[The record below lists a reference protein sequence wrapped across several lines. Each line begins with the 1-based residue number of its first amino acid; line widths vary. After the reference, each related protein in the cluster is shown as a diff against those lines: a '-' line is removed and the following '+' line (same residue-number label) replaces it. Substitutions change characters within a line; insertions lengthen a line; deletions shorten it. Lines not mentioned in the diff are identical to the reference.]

1 MSDQDTTQISRYL
14 LGQLPKEEMDRIEAR
29 LLHDS
34 ELFELAETVED
45 DVVDRYVRGEL
56 AREERRRF
64 ERRFLPSA
72 RIRERVELARALAA
86 HARRRSAL
94 RTRPAREGDVIP
106 FFRPAAA
113 RLAWAASLVVL
124 VLAGWLALQVVG
136 LRSEVSEIET
146 ARLAVAERAEELA
159 AHAETLEAA
168 VERARVRGEE
178 MEELQAELAGA
189 RERIAE
195 LRSRELPAAPAADE
209 GRAERRVRR
218 PGDYASAFLALATR
232 SQAEPQPVELDNA
245 RGVELQL
252 DLGGQ
257 KPAEPVTA
265 TVTRLGIVV
274 WRETGVE
281 TEAFD
286 GESMA
291 VLLLPAEI
299 LQGDRYRVELT
310 EGDPGRLL
318 GSYDLVVKRRPG

>member
-1 MSDQDTTQISRYL
+1 MSNEDTTQISRYL

-34 ELFELAETVED
+34 ELFGLAETVED

-56 AREERRRF
+56 APEERRRF
-64 ERRFLPSA
+64 ERRLLPSE

-86 HARRRSAL
+86 HADRRSAF
-94 RTRPAREGDVIP
+94 RTRPARGSDVLP

-136 LRSEVSEIET
+136 LRSEVGEIET
-146 ARLAVAERAEELA
+146 ARLAAAERAEELA

-168 VERARVRGEE
+168 VERARVRGDEV
-178 MEELQAELAGA
+178 EELQAELASA

-195 LRSRELPAAPAADE
+195 LRSRELPLAPAADE

-218 PGDYASAFLALATR
+218 PGDFASAFLALATR
-232 SQAEPQPVELDNA
+232 SQAEARPVDLRDA
-245 RGVELQL
+245 KGVELQL

-257 KPAEPVTA
+257 SPAEPLTA
-265 TVTRLGIVV
+265 TVTRQGVEV
-274 WRETGVE
+274 WHETGIE

-291 VLLLPAEI
+291 VLRLPVEI

-310 EGDPGRLL
+310 EGDSGRLL
-318 GSYDLVVKRRPG
+318 GSYELVVKR